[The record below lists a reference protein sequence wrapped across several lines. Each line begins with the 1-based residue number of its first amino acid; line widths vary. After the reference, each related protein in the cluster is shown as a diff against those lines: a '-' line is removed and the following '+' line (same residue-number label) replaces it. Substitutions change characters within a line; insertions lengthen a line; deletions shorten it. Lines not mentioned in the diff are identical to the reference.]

1 MSNNKIKIIS
11 IVGPTAS
18 GKTSL
23 SVELALALN
32 TEVISADSMQIYKY
46 MDIATAKPSAD
57 ERKGVIHHLMD
68 YVEPGESYSVS
79 RYVNDALSSAQAI
92 SNKGK
97 IPILVGGTGLYV
109 DSLLDGIKFCE
120 GETDLKLRVKLKTE
134 LEENGLNFMI
144 NKLSEF
150 DPESAQKLS
159 AERNPKRILRAME
172 VYYTTGVTL
181 SEQNLKSKEKP
192 SVFDSLKIGIKFR
205 NRDLLYN
212 RINQRVDIM
221 LEQGLLKEA
230 EAFFSSAYGNT
241 AKQAIG
247 YKELKPYFDGI
258 KSLNECI
265 ELLKQSTRR
274 YAKRQ
279 LTWFNR
285 DKNIHW
291 FYVDDYNDSQ
301 ALFSDVLSLVKT
313 KGFDLIE
320 NS

>member
-92 SNKGK
+92 SQKGK

-120 GETDLKLRVKLKTE
+120 GETDLKLREKLKTE
-134 LEENGLNFMI
+134 LEENGLDFMI

-150 DPESAQKLS
+150 DPQSAQKLS

-181 SEQNLKSKEKP
+181 SEQNIKSKEQP

-221 LEQGLLKEA
+221 LEQGLLREA
-230 EAFFSSAYGNT
+230 EAFFSSTYGNT

-247 YKELKPYFDGI
+247 YKELKPYFDGT
-258 KSLNECI
+258 KNLNECI
-265 ELLKQSTRR
+265 EHLKQSTRR

-291 FYVDDYNDSQ
+291 FYVDDYIDSQ

>member
-1 MSNNKIKIIS
+1 M
-11 IVGPTAS
+11 GPTAS

>member
-1 MSNNKIKIIS
+1 MSDNKIKIIS

-32 TEVISADSMQIYKY
+32 TEIISADSMQIYKY
-46 MDIATAKPSAD
+46 MDIATAKPNID
-57 ERKGVIHHLMD
+57 ERKGITHHLMD

-79 RYVNDALSSAQAI
+79 RYVSDASTIAEII
-92 SNKGK
+92 SKKGR
-97 IPILVGGTGLYV
+97 IPVLVGGTGLYV

-120 GETDLKLRVKLKTE
+120 GETDLKLRESLKAD
-134 LEENGLNFMI
+134 LEKYGLDFMI
-144 NKLSEF
+144 SKLSEF
-150 DPESAQKLS
+150 DPQSAKKLS
-159 AERNPKRILRAME
+159 AERNPKRIIRAME
-172 VYYTTGVTL
+172 VYYTTGATFTQ
-181 SEQNLKSKEKP
+181 QNLKSKEQP
-192 SVFDSLKIGIKFR
+192 SVYDPLKIGLKFR

-230 EAFFSSAYGNT
+230 ETFFNSPYGNT

-247 YKELKPYFDGI
+247 YKELKPYFDGEKKLI
-258 KSLNECI
+258 ECV

-285 DKNIHW
+285 DSNIHW
-291 FYVDDYNDSQ
+291 FYVDDYNDPQ
-301 ALFSDVLSLVKT
+301 KLFSDVLSLVKT
-313 KGFDLIE
+313 KGFDIIE